1 MTPQRFFFLFAMCPL
16 IMCAALATSPLRAT
30 TTIDNGGDNT
40 IDLPSIDIEVR
51 GSVAPLPTTVNIVD
65 GGQVGYA
72 LNPDGTI
79 QMQDDGG
86 GGMEPVISD
95 TSRSVALFD
104 NSILTMIGG
113 ETADSVLVS
122 GSAVATIS
130 GGDIGD
136 DVAVNGHGMATISG
150 GSINDDLNVSENGLA
165 VLSTTVVVG
174 DDLHASGNAVVVMSS
189 GGIDD
194 DADFTGSSRL
204 EMSGGEFPDE
214 LQFFDSATADFTGG
228 VVGDDLVVA
237 DSTHVEIHSLV
248 IDDAIEASLN
258 SLTNVYDG
266 EIGAVLINGR
276 QEAIED
282 FTVAR
287 ANIAGGKI
295 GTLSA
300 FSPDTNYTDVVVEIT
315 GGTVEEGIAVGGP
328 GAVVN
333 ISGTAV
339 VESSDARELL
349 ASNLGRLNV
358 DGVVGT
364 DVEAS
369 ATVGGILNLN
379 GFSVETLTVISLG
392 GNASVNGGQA
402 DSLLIS
408 ADRGNA
414 TWRGGQ
420 FDNASIE
427 ALFSS
432 IVEIQGGD
440 FQVDGIPVG
449 SGDVVPASGEIAG
462 LLADGSPFA
471 AMFTRQISP
480 DNRIATIRLVQIPEP
495 GTLSIAFLALAGFC
509 TRRLRAVR
517 RAA

>member
-30 TTIDNGGDNT
+30 TTIDNGGEVT
-40 IDLPSIDIEVR
+40 IDMPSIDIEVR
-51 GSVAPLPTTVNIVD
+51 DSVAPLPTTVNIVD

-150 GSINDDLNVSENGLA
+150 GSINDDLNVSENGRA

-174 DDLHASGNAVVVMSS
+174 DDVHASGNAVVVMSS

-287 ANIAGGKI
+287 ANIYGGTF
-295 GTLSA
+295 GTLNA
-300 FSPDTNYTDVVVEIT
+300 FSPDTNYTDVMVEIT
-315 GGTVEEGIAVGGP
+315 GGTFEEGIAAGGP

-333 ISGTAV
+333 VSGAML
-339 VESSDARELL
+339 ESSDARELL
-349 ASNLGRLNV
+349 ASNLGELNV
-358 DGVVGT
+358 NGAMGT
-364 DVEAS
+364 EMDAS
-369 ATVGGILNLN
+369 ATVGGALNLN
-379 GFSVETLTVISLG
+379 DFSVGTLTVISLG

-414 TWRGGQ
+414 VWRGGQ
-420 FDNASIE
+420 FANASIE

-432 IVEIQGGD
+432 IVEIQGSD

-449 SGDVVPASGEIAG
+449 SGDVVPASGEITG

-495 GTLSIAFLALAGFC
+495 GTLSIAILALAGFC